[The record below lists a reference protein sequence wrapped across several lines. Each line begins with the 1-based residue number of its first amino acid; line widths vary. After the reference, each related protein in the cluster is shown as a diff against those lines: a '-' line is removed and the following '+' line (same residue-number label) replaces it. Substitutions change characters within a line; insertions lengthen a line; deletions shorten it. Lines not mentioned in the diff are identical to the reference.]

1 MFDADGGRVVRCH
14 PRAGDPFP
22 ALQPTLRPSGLREDG
37 PGPMTT
43 GTMHMGGMTTGAA
56 RPGDTCSAHL
66 AYAGT
71 AAPVAHKP
79 WLVTFAKQVS
89 PVFGTDRPTRR
100 PLERF
105 P

>member
-1 MFDADGGRVVRCH
+1 M
-14 PRAGDPFP
+14 
-22 ALQPTLRPSGLREDG
+22 LN
-37 PGPMTT
+37 

-71 AAPVAHKP
+71 AALVRKP
-79 WLVTFAKQVS
+79 WHVTIAKQVS
-89 PVFGTDRPTRR
+89 PVFATDRPTRR

>member
-1 MFDADGGRVVRCH
+1 
-14 PRAGDPFP
+14 
-22 ALQPTLRPSGLREDG
+22 
-37 PGPMTT
+37 
-43 GTMHMGGMTTGAA
+43 MTTGAA

-71 AAPVAHKP
+71 AALVHKP
-79 WLVTFAKQVS
+79 WHVTIVKQVC

>member
-1 MFDADGGRVVRCH
+1 
-14 PRAGDPFP
+14 
-22 ALQPTLRPSGLREDG
+22 
-37 PGPMTT
+37 MTT

-71 AAPVAHKP
+71 AALVHKP
-79 WLVTFAKQVS
+79 WHVTIVKQVC

>member
-1 MFDADGGRVVRCH
+1 
-14 PRAGDPFP
+14 
-22 ALQPTLRPSGLREDG
+22 
-37 PGPMTT
+37 
-43 GTMHMGGMTTGAA
+43 MTTGAA

-71 AAPVAHKP
+71 AAPVANKLWH
-79 WLVTFAKQVS
+79 VTIAKQVS